1 MKKALSFILAIIL
14 TFSVGLV
21 AFASQEEV
29 PSNQK
34 PITTQQAEALAVDF
48 LIDSTYSHK
57 TVSTLYNDYKF
68 YTNLPVYEVTS
79 DVTLKSGDKVVY
91 TTYVDQYSGK
101 VVYRNAQ
108 LKNVM
113 LPLTKSEAIEYAYKV
128 LSITPDGTVKITDK
142 ETTNQLSQK
151 VYQFTFCKSNLIRYD
166 CSLNAET
173 GFIDKVSVGKPA
185 NLVERILLLFKMLLA
200 KINIL
205 GKIESLNKPFDFTD
219 SKFNGFIQL

>member
-68 YTNLPVYEVTS
+68 YTDLPVYEVTS

-108 LKNVM
+108 LKNVK
-113 LPLTKSEAIEYAYKV
+113 LP
-128 LSITPDGTVKITDK
+128 
-142 ETTNQLSQK
+142 
-151 VYQFTFCKSNLIRYD
+151 
-166 CSLNAET
+166 
-173 GFIDKVSVGKPA
+173 
-185 NLVERILLLFKMLLA
+185 
-200 KINIL
+200 
-205 GKIESLNKPFDFTD
+205 
-219 SKFNGFIQL
+219 